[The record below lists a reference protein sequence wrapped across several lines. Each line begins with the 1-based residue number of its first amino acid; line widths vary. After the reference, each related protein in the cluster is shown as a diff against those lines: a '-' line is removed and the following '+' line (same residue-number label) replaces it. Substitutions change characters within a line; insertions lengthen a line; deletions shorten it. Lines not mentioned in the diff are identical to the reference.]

1 MPSKRSKKR
10 MKKKATNWEQVLADH
25 RSDKEFICIY
35 KKNSQNSVKKKNK
48 KQTMGE
54 DMKTFH

>member
-1 MPSKRSKKR
+1 MKR
-10 MKKKATNWEQVLADH
+10 MKKQATHWEQVLADH

-35 KKNSQNSVKKKNK
+35 KKNSQNSVKKNK
-48 KQTMGE
+48 KQKMGE

>member
-1 MPSKRSKKR
+1 
-10 MKKKATNWEQVLADH
+10 MKKQATNWEQVLADH

-48 KQTMGE
+48 KQKMGE